1 MLSLRLSSPALRS
14 IRSKRSVASFAPKNI
29 GPRAGLLRKAA
40 LFKNNFIALVGILL
54 VWTTLGF
61 FPNAGA
67 PEQTKAE
74 PVAAPASVEVVA
86 ANTNLTTADAAP
98 EQKTEF
104 RTNRPIYRISSHRM
118 SRIGANSFYMGC
130 APNPKGCSSD
140 ERPMTR
146 VTLSNYYI
154 GRYEVTF
161 SEFDAYCK
169 ATGLSLPL
177 DQGWGRGNR
186 PVNYVNW
193 LDAVK
198 YCNWLSEKEG
208 FTKVYDI
215 QHHRAE
221 VIADWTA
228 DGYRLPTEAEWEYA
242 AREGGRNVLFGNG
255 SDLADPYEINFNP
268 RVRNPKATFYRNK
281 TIPVGS
287 LTSPNSL
294 GLHDMSGN
302 LYEWC
307 WDWYGPY
314 PGGKQRDYRGP
325 RYGAFKVVRGGAYVS
340 EEAFIRAM
348 NRACV
353 VEGFRS
359 RVIGFR
365 LARTAK

>member
-1 MLSLRLSSPALRS
+1 MLPVRKSSSALRCMHA
-14 IRSKRSVASFAPKNI
+14 KRPVSSLGTKKMAS
-29 GPRAGLLRKAA
+29 RAGLLRKAA
-40 LFKNNFIALVGILL
+40 IFKNNLIALIGILL
-54 VWTTLGF
+54 VWTCLGF
-61 FPNAGA
+61 FPNATA
-67 PEQTKAE
+67 PEKAKAAPNVAQAVAE
-74 PVAAPASVEVVA
+74 NAARPVAEEAS
-86 ANTNLTTADAAP
+86 
-98 EQKTEF
+98 EQKTETTATRRQNHSF
-104 RTNRPIYRISSHRM
+104 STQRM
-118 SRIGANSFYMGC
+118 SRIGGNSFYMGC
-130 APNPKGCSSD
+130 APNPKGCSND

-161 SEFDAYCK
+161 SEFDAYYR
-169 ATGLSLPL
+169 ATGRRAFG
-177 DQGWGRGNR
+177 DQGWGRGNH
-186 PVNYVNW
+186 PVNCVSW

-198 YCNWLSEKEG
+198 YCNWLSEQDG

-255 SDLADPYEINFNP
+255 SDWADPYEINFNP
-268 RVRNPKATFYRNK
+268 IVRNPNATFYRIQ
-281 TIPVGS
+281 TVPVGS

-314 PGGKQRDYRGP
+314 PGGKQNDYRGP
-325 RYGAFKVVRGGAYVS
+325 RYGAFKVVRGGAFVS
-340 EEAFIRAM
+340 EEAFIRTI

-353 VEGFRS
+353 ADSYQGGLV
-359 RVIGFR
+359 GFR